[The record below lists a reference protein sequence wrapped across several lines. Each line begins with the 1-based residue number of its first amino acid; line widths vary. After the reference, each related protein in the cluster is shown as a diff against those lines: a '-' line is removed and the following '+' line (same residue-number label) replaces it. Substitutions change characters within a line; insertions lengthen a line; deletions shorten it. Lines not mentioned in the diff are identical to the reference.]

1 MIPILS
7 EVNDVQPAVMSMNP
21 VTLIAE
27 YKMNY

>member
-7 EVNDVQPAVMSMNP
+7 EINDVQPAVMSMNP

-27 YKMNY
+27 YNL

>member
-7 EVNDVQPAVMSMNP
+7 EVNDVQPAVMSMYP

-27 YKMNY
+27 YNL

>member
-27 YKMNY
+27 YNL